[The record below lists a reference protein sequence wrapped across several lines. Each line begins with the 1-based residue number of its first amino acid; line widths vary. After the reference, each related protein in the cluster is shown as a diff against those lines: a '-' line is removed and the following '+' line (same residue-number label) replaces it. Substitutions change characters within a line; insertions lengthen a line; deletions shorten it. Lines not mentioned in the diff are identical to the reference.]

1 MNSIQ
6 LSGRLVRDTE
16 IKYIQGSEKAV
27 CNFTLAVNRRFQKDK
42 ADFINI
48 QAWGKVAEICS
59 KYLAKGS
66 QCIVSG
72 SLNIDSYEKQDSS
85 KAWITKVVA
94 DNVEFIGTKVEK
106 SEGNQEEFKEID
118 GDDIP
123 F

>member
-6 LSGRLVRDTE
+6 LSGRLVRDPE
-16 IKYIQGSEKAV
+16 LKYIQGSEKAV

-48 QAWGKVAEICS
+48 QAWGKTAEICS

-66 QCIVSG
+66 QCIISG
-72 SLNIDSYEKQDSS
+72 SLNIDSYEKEGN
-85 KAWITKVVA
+85 KVWITKVVA
-94 DNVEFIGTKVEK
+94 ENVEFIGAKVEK
-106 SEGNQEEFKEID
+106 SEGNQEEFEEID